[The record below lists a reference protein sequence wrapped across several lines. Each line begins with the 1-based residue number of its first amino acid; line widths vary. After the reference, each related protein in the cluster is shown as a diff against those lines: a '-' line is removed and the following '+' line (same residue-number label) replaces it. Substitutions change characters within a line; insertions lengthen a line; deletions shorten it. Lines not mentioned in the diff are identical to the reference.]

1 MVVFVID
8 YLYIILITNTLNV
21 LKTTNDFKSIFSNID
36 DPRSDIN
43 KLHRL
48 DDILLIGIIAVICA
62 ADTWKD
68 METYAKAKED
78 FLRSFLSLPNGIPS
92 DDTFN
97 RVFSSL
103 DSKQFEDCFVDWV
116 LGLLDLTDG
125 EVIPIDGKTLRG
137 AKANGKKSPIHMVSA
152 WASKNNMVLGQ
163 VKVSEKS
170 NEITAIPKLLELIA
184 VKGCVITIDA
194 MGCQEKITKAI
205 IKQEADYILAVKENQ
220 KQLHQDVIDEFRF
233 GKNIKNH
240 THQDL
245 GHGRI
250 ETRKCS
256 VIDTFEFIKN
266 LDKWKG
272 LKSII
277 KVESIREFKN
287 SNRPKEMATK
297 YYISS
302 LETNAETLQK
312 MIRMHWGIENKLHW
326 VLDVAFSEDASRKR
340 TGNAAQNF
348 SMLSKIALNLL
359 RKDTQTKQGLKGKR
373 LKAAYDNIYM
383 LKILGIK
390 V

>member
-1 MVVFVID
+1 M
-8 YLYIILITNTLNV
+8 IILISKLLTI
-21 LKTTNDFKSIFSNID
+21 LKTTHNFRSIFSQID

-78 FLRSFLSLPNGIPS
+78 FLRSFLDLPNGIPS

-97 RVFSSL
+97 RVFSRL
-103 DSKQFEDCFVDWV
+103 DPEQFEQCFIDWV
-116 LGLLDLTDG
+116 LSLVELTDG

-152 WASKNNMVLGQ
+152 WASNNNMVLGQ

-184 VKGCVITIDA
+184 IKGCVVTIDA
-194 MGCQEKITKAI
+194 MGCQENIAKAI
-205 IKQEADYILAVKENQ
+205 VKQEANYILAVKENQ
-220 KQLHQDVIDEFRF
+220 KQLYQNIEDEFKF
-233 GKNIKNH
+233 NKAIQTH
-240 THQDL
+240 IHQDL

-256 VIDTFEFIKN
+256 VINPFEFIEN
-266 LDKWKG
+266 QDKWSNLKG
-272 LKSII
+272 IVKI
-277 KVESIREFKN
+277 ESLREFKN
-287 SNRPKEMATK
+287 SDKPNQTATR
-297 YYISS
+297 YYITS
-302 LETNAETLQK
+302 LEVNAEELQK
-312 MIRMHWGIENKLHW
+312 MIRLHWGIENKLHW
-326 VLDVAFSEDASRKR
+326 CLDVAFSEDASRKR

-348 SMLSKIALNLL
+348 SVLSKIALNLL
-359 RKDTQTKQGLKGKR
+359 RQDKQTRQGLKGKR
-373 LKAAYDNIYM
+373 LKAAYDNNY
-383 LKILGIK
+383 LVKILGHK

>member
-1 MVVFVID
+1 MID
-8 YLYIILITNTLNV
+8 FQYIILIIKLLTI
-21 LKTTNDFKSIFSNID
+21 LKTTHNFRSIFSQID

-78 FLRSFLSLPNGIPS
+78 FLRSFLDLPNGIPS

-97 RVFSSL
+97 RVFSRL
-103 DSKQFEDCFVDWV
+103 DPEQFEQCFIDWV
-116 LGLLDLTDG
+116 LSLVELTDG

-152 WASKNNMVLGQ
+152 WASNNNMVLGQ

-184 VKGCVITIDA
+184 IKGCVVTIDA
-194 MGCQEKITKAI
+194 MGCQENIAKAI
-205 IKQEADYILAVKENQ
+205 VKQEANYILAVKENQ
-220 KQLHQDVIDEFRF
+220 KQLYQNIEDEFKF
-233 GKNIKNH
+233 NKAIQTH
-240 THQDL
+240 IHQDL

-256 VIDTFEFIKN
+256 VINPFEFIEN
-266 LDKWKG
+266 QDKWSNLKG
-272 LKSII
+272 IVKI
-277 KVESIREFKN
+277 ESLREFKN
-287 SNRPKEMATK
+287 SDKPNQTATR
-297 YYISS
+297 YYITS
-302 LETNAETLQK
+302 LEVNAEELQK
-312 MIRMHWGIENKLHW
+312 MIRLHWGIENKLHW
-326 VLDVAFSEDASRKR
+326 CLDVAFSEDASRKR

-348 SMLSKIALNLL
+348 SVLSKIALNLL
-359 RKDTQTKQGLKGKR
+359 RQDKQTRQGLKGKR
-373 LKAAYDNIYM
+373 LKAAYDNNY
-383 LKILGIK
+383 L

>member
-1 MVVFVID
+1 MID
-8 YLYIILITNTLNV
+8 YQYIILIIKLITI
-21 LKTTNDFKSIFSNID
+21 LKTTHNFRAIFSQID

-78 FLRSFLSLPNGIPS
+78 FLRSFLDLPNGIPS

-97 RVFSSL
+97 RVFSRL
-103 DSKQFEDCFVDWV
+103 DPEQFEQCFIDWV
-116 LGLLDLTDG
+116 LSLVELTDG

-152 WASKNNMVLGQ
+152 WASNNNMVLGQ

-184 VKGCVITIDA
+184 IKGCVVTIDA
-194 MGCQEKITKAI
+194 MGCQENIAKAI
-205 IKQEADYILAVKENQ
+205 VKQEANYILAVKENQ
-220 KQLHQDVIDEFRF
+220 KQLYQNIEDEFKF
-233 GKNIKNH
+233 NKAIQTH
-240 THQDL
+240 IHQDL

-256 VIDTFEFIKN
+256 VINTFEFIEN
-266 LDKWKG
+266 QDKWSNLKG
-272 LKSII
+272 IVKI
-277 KVESIREFKN
+277 ESLREFKN
-287 SNRPKEMATK
+287 SDKPNETATR
-297 YYISS
+297 YYITS
-302 LETNAETLQK
+302 LEVNAEELQK
-312 MIRMHWGIENKLHW
+312 MIRLHWGIENKLHW
-326 VLDVAFSEDASRKR
+326 CLDVAFSEDASRKR

-348 SMLSKIALNLL
+348 SVLSKIALNLL
-359 RKDTQTKQGLKGKR
+359 RQDKQTRQGLKGKR
-373 LKAAYDNIYM
+373 LKAAYDNNY
-383 LKILGIK
+383 LVKILGHK